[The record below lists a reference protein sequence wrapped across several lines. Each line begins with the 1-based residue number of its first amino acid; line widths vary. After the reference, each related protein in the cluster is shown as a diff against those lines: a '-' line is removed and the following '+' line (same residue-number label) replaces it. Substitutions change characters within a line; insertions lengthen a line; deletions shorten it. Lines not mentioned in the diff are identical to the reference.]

1 MNRLSKALKYKPED
15 RRQDSKAGN
24 KQHPADRSR
33 RDRSNSRDRNKY
45 GKNQKPF
52 DRNQSKNKNFD
63 KQQSKVMEIS
73 SNERDFDKKCQD
85 IEDDILGYSEHS
97 KSDNRSTENNPNLRK
112 HHSREDALMRED
124 KKAELRKMKSSM
136 SKNHKNSNDIDDHG
150 KQLKKSKSYN
160 PYKRSRSN
168 EKKGSEFSRS
178 NSVISLSESGSGGSV
193 TKKRKLTK
201 NQTKKAKK
209 AIRDKNGNLI
219 LKNKS
224 CDLFAKLTDA
234 VKRDEF
240 KKYEESDDS
249 KGGDSDE
256 SLSEVKKKVV
266 IPENATKNSKMVND

>member
-1 MNRLSKALKYKPED
+1 MDRLSKALKYKKDD
-15 RRQDSKAGN
+15 RRPDSKAGN

-33 RDRSNSRDRNKY
+33 RDKSNSRDRNKY

-52 DRNQSKNKNFD
+52 DRNQSKSKNFD

-73 SNERDFDKKCQD
+73 SNERDFEKECRD
-85 IEDDILGYSEHS
+85 IEDDILGFESS
-97 KSDNRSTENNPNLRK
+97 KSDNRSAENNPTLRK

-124 KKAELRKMKSSM
+124 KKAELRKIKSAM
-136 SKNHKNSNDIDDHG
+136 PRNHKNSNDFDDNG
-150 KQLKKSKSYN
+150 KQLKKSKNYN
-160 PYKRSRSN
+160 PYKRSRSH
-168 EKKGSEFSRS
+168 EKKDSEFSRS

-224 CDLFAKLTDA
+224 CDLFAKLA
-234 VKRDEF
+234 NAEKRDEF
-240 KKYEESDDS
+240 NKCFLESDDS
-249 KGGDSDE
+249 KGGDSDD
-256 SLSEVKKKVV
+256 SLSEVKKRVL
-266 IPENATKNSKMVND
+266 IPENAGKDSKIAND